1 MSLRFNDMIN
11 KLLPILV
18 LLTAFV
24 MPGRMTA
31 KEFVNEK
38 LHYVITY
45 KWGLIHKDAGD
56 ATLSLRN
63 NGTIYKLMLA
73 AKTKPWADKFYQ
85 VRDTLLGTICIR
97 DMKALSYTKIAHEK
111 GKYGKDVITYS
122 YSGNKVTGYCKRYK
136 KNKNGAVSESE
147 KSLQAYGPAYDM
159 LSVFYYLRL
168 INYDNLQ
175 KGHAVKATVFSG
187 SKAETITIK
196 SRGKEIIK
204 LRDKS
209 KREAYHIQFNFTTGG
224 KKKSSD
230 DIDTWISTDSRHIPL
245 YLVGQ
250 LPVGQ
255 VRVYLTNQ

>member
-1 MSLRFNDMIN
+1 MRN
-11 KLLPILV
+11 LLYIFIL
-18 LLTAFV
+18 LSTALTPV
-24 MPGRMTA
+24 KVIA
-31 KEFVNEK
+31 KGFTNEK

-63 NGTIYKLMLA
+63 NGTNYDLMLA
-73 AKTKPWADKFYQ
+73 AKTKPWADRFYQ
-85 VRDTLLGTICIR
+85 VRDTLLGSIR
-97 DMKALSYTKIAHEK
+97 IKDMKALSYSKIAHEK

-122 YSGNKVTGYCKRYK
+122 YSGNKATGFCKRYK
-136 KNKNGAVSESE
+136 RNKDGKISESE
-147 KSLQAYGPAYDM
+147 KTLHATGPVYDM

-175 KGHAVKATVFSG
+175 KGHAINATVFSG

-196 SRGKEIIK
+196 SLGKEMIK
-204 LRDKS
+204 LRDKT

-224 KKKSSD
+224 QKKSSD
-230 DIDTWISTDSRHIPL
+230 DIDTWISTDSQHIPL

-255 VRVYLTNQ
+255 VRVYFTGQ